1 MNKRNKPT
9 FAGGSSKQWKDTIET
24 EDTANS
30 KPKEEEIEEIELGN
44 IEIMQEILSYR
55 NRKGVWPWESP
66 YDLQRFCF
74 PYIHVGI
81 GNEGGWLKKIEEMK
95 NKFNDESAP
104 MEDVDKKEFK
114 LWKKIWGN

>member
-1 MNKRNKPT
+1 MNKRNKPI

-24 EDTANS
+24 EDSASS
-30 KPKEEEIEEIELGN
+30 KPKEEEIELGN
-44 IEIMQEILSYR
+44 TKIMQDILSYR
-55 NRKGVWPWESP
+55 KRKGVWPWESP
-66 YDLQRFCF
+66 HDLQTFCL